1 MKIEYKIGQHVQI
14 LLAEDERE
22 IRELVTLGLKLNA
35 MTVDSVGDGCK
46 AVEAARQQH
55 YDMILL
61 DMNMPHMNGLQ
72 AAVEIRA
79 LPCFTETPVLF
90 LSGDDQA
97 ADIDLCNSG
106 ILAKPFTI
114 RELVD
119 SVHGLMD
126 DSAEVTIPTAKS
138 ATT

>member
-1 MKIEYKIGQHVQI
+1 MQI

-119 SVHGLMD
+119 SVRGLM
-126 DSAEVTIPTAKS
+126 SEAAVAELRSGEVAK
-138 ATT
+138 